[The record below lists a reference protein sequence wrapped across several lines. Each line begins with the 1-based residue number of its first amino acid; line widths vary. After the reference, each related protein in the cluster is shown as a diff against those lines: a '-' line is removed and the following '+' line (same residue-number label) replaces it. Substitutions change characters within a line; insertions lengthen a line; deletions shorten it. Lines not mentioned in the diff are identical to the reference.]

1 MAITARVSCLELSV
15 LFLSERL
22 ELKRRLNSREFLRA

>member
-15 LFLSERL
+15 LFLLERL
-22 ELKRRLNSREFLRA
+22 KLRERLNSREFLRA